1 MVYVGSY
8 DGDVYAFGEP
18 ASPVRGVYVPVKK
31 LELLAP
37 YIGFAILLAVAVIT
51 VVYLKKERDNRS
63 RLSFSLCAQIP
74 RRATFVV

>member
-1 MVYVGSY
+1 LEYTTGGYVVSSPAVAGGMVYIGSY

-51 VVYLKKERDNRS
+51 VVYLKKRKR
-63 RLSFSLCAQIP
+63 Q
-74 RRATFVV
+74 